1 MSEISILEKILNV
14 FSYFCINI
22 ANFELFIYYVYKW
35 YGYVRRIKVEAQ
47 VCTTNH
53 GKETALME
61 ELTSCKTAIENC
73 KTSGTF
79 AIAHLYKEEKAMDM
93 HIHDCYEIYYSIC
106 GGKQFLIDNCFYT
119 IAPGDLFI
127 INQYESH
134 KLTQIDNSVHERIV
148 LSVAPD
154 FMKLISTEETDL
166 AFCFTHRTPPYSHKL
181 SLNKEQQKRFLYYI
195 NKITSVEGFA
205 HDITEY
211 AAFMEL
217 MVMLNTLFMRSA
229 EHSGPETGEG
239 EGAANSSEYKDN
251 SYRYNHQVDDILAY
265 INQNI
270 SQPITVEQLA
280 GQFYLSESYICRIF
294 KSATGTTI
302 NKYITARR
310 ISIAK
315 AVLNENGNVMDAFE
329 RSGFTDYSNF
339 FKAFTKAVGV
349 SPKKYASLSVS

>member
-1 MSEISILEKILNV
+1 M
-14 FSYFCINI
+14 
-22 ANFELFIYYVYKW
+22 
-35 YGYVRRIKVEAQ
+35 
-47 VCTTNH
+47 
-53 GKETALME
+53 KEME
-61 ELTSCKTAIENC
+61 ELTSCKTAIDNC

-106 GGKQFLIDNCFYT
+106 GGKQFLIDN
-119 IAPGDLFI
+119 
-127 INQYESH
+127 
-134 KLTQIDNSVHERIV
+134 SVHERIV

-154 FMKLISTEETDL
+154 FMKLISTKETDL
-166 AFCFTHRTPPYSHKL
+166 SFCFTHRSAPFSHKL

-195 NKITSVEGFA
+195 NKITSAEGFA

-217 MVMLNTLFMRSA
+217 MVMLNTLFIRSA
-229 EHSGPETGEG
+229 EQTAAGETVTVP
-239 EGAANSSEYKDN
+239 AEYKDS

-315 AVLNENGNVMDAFE
+315 AVLNENGNVMEAFE